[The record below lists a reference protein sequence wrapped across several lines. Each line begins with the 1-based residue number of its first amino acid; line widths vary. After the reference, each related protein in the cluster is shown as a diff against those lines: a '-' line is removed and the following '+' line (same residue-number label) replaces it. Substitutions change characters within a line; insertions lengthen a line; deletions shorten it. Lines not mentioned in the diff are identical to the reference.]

1 VFFQFFAQLPKALVE
16 AASLDGAN
24 NLTIFFR
31 IAIPTAV
38 PAFLLTFL
46 LSMVWYWNDTYFAS
60 MYFGTEIKTLP
71 MNLAAFEAQFSK
83 MYPAAAGASDP
94 NMMNEGIQMAGTVLN
109 ILPLVVIYFFTQRW
123 FMEGIDKTGI
133 TGE

>member
-1 VFFQFFAQLPKALVE
+1 
-16 AASLDGAN
+16 
-24 NLTIFFR
+24 
-31 IAIPTAV
+31 
-38 PAFLLTFL
+38 
-46 LSMVWYWNDTYFAS
+46 

-83 MYPAAAGASDP
+83 MYPAAAGVSDP